1 MISEARK
8 LVISL
13 ELNEL
18 GKKLARLFLEN
29 PTVVI
34 FIVYVVK
41 SKKKGNQTLASTFVW
56 HTHAQFVDLFRT
68 KTEKER

>member
-34 FIVYVVK
+34 FIVYVVR
-41 SKKKGNQTLASTFVW
+41 SKKEG
-56 HTHAQFVDLFRT
+56 
-68 KTEKER
+68 

>member
-1 MISEARK
+1 MISQARK

-34 FIVYVVK
+34 FIVYVVR
-41 SKKKGNQTLASTFVW
+41 SKKEGRPDPRGHLCLA
-56 HTHAQFVDLFRT
+56 HTRAIRRPFPN
-68 KTEKER
+68 